1 MLGKRIVARLQ
12 GKTLGACHKCGASLK
27 RNRSCPP
34 RARFCVICGTLYHT
48 YDCGNRMASV
58 LLADIP
64 ADCPKVSCI
73 YFLPC
78 PSNVISSRCSSS
90 ASFEARRQNHTF
102 STKRL
107 QARNMFISYSPTHTA
122 NACQC
127 CNVCRCVSGPL
138 ECHAHRNRARKEKLR
153 KEKLRSSSEAY
164 RESSRSKYGEARRN
178 VEPATAGG
186 DVFYP
191 PSGDS
196 PVRCEERLGPGTTVP
211 LLEQAQTF
219 AAMHAASSETS
230 SSSQHA
236 CSSSASK
243 KCETCAARRV
253 ARLLRVHRFGD
264 AIMVYSTFMGI
275 ADESNKGS

>member
-1 MLGKRIVARLQ
+1 MLGKRNAARLQ

-58 LLADIP
+58 FLADIP
-64 ADCPKVSCI
+64 ADCPK
-73 YFLPC
+73 
-78 PSNVISSRCSSS
+78 
-90 ASFEARRQNHTF
+90 
-102 STKRL
+102 
-107 QARNMFISYSPTHTA
+107 
-122 NACQC
+122 C

-243 KCETCAARRV
+243 TCETCAARRV

-264 AIMVYSTFMGI
+264 AIMVYSTFMGV
-275 ADESNKGS
+275 AESNKGS